1 VARLRA
7 GTATANLTPPV
18 GAFLAGFA
26 SRTRPCEGIHDD
38 LLARALVVEADG
50 QRLALVSC
58 DLIGLTTES
67 VASIREM
74 AEKAAGVPAASV
86 LIACTHTHSG
96 PTTGVLRHPGLDL
109 EFVHI
114 VEKKVAGA
122 IAEAASNLADAAL
135 AVGRGRARIGV
146 NRRQRQPDGSTT
158 LGKNPEGPTDP
169 DVAVVRVDGP
179 GGRPLAIVACH
190 ACHPVVLAG
199 GNYLVS
205 ADFPGR
211 LAAFVEGV
219 FPGCRCLFFNGGCGN
234 INPVVVGGT
243 FEDASRLGRF
253 LGAEVVKVAEGL
265 SPRPEAVVGT
275 SSRAVEVPLAPLPS
289 AEEARTTIEERTRV
303 LEEQLAS
310 GAVSRE
316 VAEADWERGWARE
329 VMSEYG
335 KPDRLRALSLELM
348 GVRLG
353 NAALIGMPGEV
364 FVEIAL
370 AVKNAAPLQPTA
382 VVSYANGVVGYIP
395 TARAFEEGGYEVERA
410 YKFYRGVYAFTPE
423 IEQVVTQGAVELAN
437 ALASSS

>member
-18 GAFLAGFA
+18 GA
-26 SRTRPCEGIHDD
+26 
-38 LLARALVVEADG
+38 ADG

-86 LIACTHTHSG
+86 FIACTHTHSG

-146 NRRQRQPDGSTT
+146 NRRQRQPD
-158 LGKNPEGPTDP
+158 
-169 DVAVVRVDGP
+169 
-179 GGRPLAIVACH
+179 
-190 ACHPVVLAG
+190 
-199 GNYLVS
+199 
-205 ADFPGR
+205 FPGR

-265 SPRPEAVVGT
+265 SPRPETVVGT